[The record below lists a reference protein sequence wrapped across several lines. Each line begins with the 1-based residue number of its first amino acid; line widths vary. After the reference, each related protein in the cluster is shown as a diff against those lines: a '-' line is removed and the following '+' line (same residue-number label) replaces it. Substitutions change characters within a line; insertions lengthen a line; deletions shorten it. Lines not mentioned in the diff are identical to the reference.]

1 MHKDKELSVE
11 LTAEL
16 DDPRGAGAHNPEE
29 RARVRASCPLEEGRA
44 AYPDYWAFM
53 APPMNVGRVL
63 LCAKHQL
70 HLCPYLGPERR
81 AERGRGRCSVVHVC

>member
-29 RARVRASCPLEEGRA
+29 RARVRASCPPEEGRA
-44 AYPDYWAFM
+44 AYPDY
-53 APPMNVGRVL
+53 
-63 LCAKHQL
+63 CAKHQL